1 MTPFGAVQSSIA
13 NDSITPQA
21 PPPTAG
27 TATTDPL
34 GNEQTFLQLLVAQLQ
49 YQDPT
54 QPVSGTEFVTQ
65 LAQFSDLE
73 QQIGSHQ
80 DLDSILQV
88 MTTPA
93 ATPAATATPTTPASS
108 TTSPNSSAGSATAP
122 TTNP

>member
-1 MTPFGAVQSSIA
+1 MTPFGAVQNSIT
-13 NDSITPQA
+13 NDSITPTA
-21 PPPTAG
+21 PQPTTS

-80 DLDSILQV
+80 DLNSILQV

-93 ATPAATATPTTPASS
+93 TTTNTTATTAPASS
-108 TTSPNSSAGSATAP
+108 TTPDSGATTATAA
-122 TTNP
+122 TTTP